1 MPPPPASRRGVVVPL
16 PSRARRYETE
26 EDLAEGLA
34 RRERAAAAEAW
45 DRYAALVRSLLAR
58 TLGPSVDVDDRVQ
71 EVFLTLW
78 RRAPDLRDTGA
89 LRSFVVSI
97 TVRVA
102 RSELRRRR
110 YLAWLSFRPDE
121 DLPDPE
127 VDPPDH
133 DAREAVRRLY
143 LVLGKLTPDARL
155 AFTLRYADGLELTEI
170 AAALDCSLA
179 TVKRRLA
186 AASERVLLHAKN
198 DPTLAPLL
206 ERVGEDP

>member
-1 MPPPPASRRGVVVPL
+1 
-16 PSRARRYETE
+16 
-26 EDLAEGLA
+26 
-34 RRERAAAAEAW
+34 
-45 DRYAALVRSLLAR
+45 
-58 TLGPSVDVDDRVQ
+58 
-71 EVFLTLW
+71 
-78 RRAPDLRDTGA
+78 
-89 LRSFVVSI
+89 
-97 TVRVA
+97 
-102 RSELRRRR
+102 
-110 YLAWLSFRPDE
+110 LAWLSFRPDE

-143 LVLGKLTPDARL
+143 LVLGKLNPDARL

-206 ERVGEDP
+206 ERIGEDP